1 MSNLFHDDH
10 YTVSEL
16 TKKLASKLT
25 DAGLRLTTAE
35 SCTGGKLSVALC
47 AEENTADFYDVG
59 LVVFSDEAKA
69 RILGVRSETLAR
81 YTAVSEPTVGEMAA
95 SIRDMAQADISIA
108 ISGYAGPE
116 GGDDGT
122 AAGTVCFGWNICGE
136 SKTRTVLFSGDC
148 QAVVEKA
155 VHFALAELVT
165 TLSDDNIG

>member
-95 SIRDMAQADISIA
+95 SIRDMARRISALPSADTQALKGATMGRRQGRS
-108 ISGYAGPE
+108 
-116 GGDDGT
+116 
-122 AAGTVCFGWNICGE
+122 
-136 SKTRTVLFSGDC
+136 
-148 QAVVEKA
+148 
-155 VHFALAELVT
+155 ALAGIFAARRKPAPFFSPVT
-165 TLSDDNIG
+165 VRTWWKKRCILRWLNW